1 MENVRTR
8 IDVRLVSNKKY
19 YLKCT
24 SKLSYISH
32 KIIDNDLI
40 TIRQNK
46 VALKPN
52 KPAYTGICVL
62 ELSKAIENKYD
73 NKSKL
78 LFTDTN
84 RLMYED
90 FRNTKEMVDINLW

>member
-24 SKLSYISH
+24 SKLSHISH

-52 KPAYTGICVL
+52 KPAYTVICVL